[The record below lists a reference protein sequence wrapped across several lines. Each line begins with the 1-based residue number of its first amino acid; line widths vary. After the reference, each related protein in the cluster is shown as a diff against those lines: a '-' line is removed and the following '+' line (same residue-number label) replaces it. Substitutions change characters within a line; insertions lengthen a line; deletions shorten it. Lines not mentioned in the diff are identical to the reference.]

1 VNEKLAAESV
11 RNLLIALGYDPDHE
25 ALIDTPKRV
34 AKAMREATDGRDLR
48 AEDVLGTTFPADGY
62 DEVILLRN
70 IPFYSMCEH
79 HLLPFHGHAHVA
91 YVPAQGEQ
99 KRVVGLSKLARLV
112 DMHARRLQLQERMT
126 ANIADDLERVLAATG
141 VGVIVTA
148 KHLCMC
154 SRGVAKDGAS
164 MVTSVMRGC
173 FMTKPEARAE
183 LMELIRP

>member
-1 VNEKLAAESV
+1 MNENLAVESV

-25 ALIDTPKRV
+25 ALRDTPKRV
-34 AKAMREATDGRDLR
+34 AKAMRDATSGRQHR
-48 AEDVLGTTFPADGY
+48 AEEVLGTTFAADGY

-91 YVPAQGEQ
+91 YVPGQSTER
-99 KRVVGLSKLARLV
+99 RVVGLSKLARLV

-126 ANIADDLERVLAATG
+126 ADIANDLERVLGATG
-141 VGVIVTA
+141 VGVIVSA

-183 LMELIRP
+183 LLGLIRP